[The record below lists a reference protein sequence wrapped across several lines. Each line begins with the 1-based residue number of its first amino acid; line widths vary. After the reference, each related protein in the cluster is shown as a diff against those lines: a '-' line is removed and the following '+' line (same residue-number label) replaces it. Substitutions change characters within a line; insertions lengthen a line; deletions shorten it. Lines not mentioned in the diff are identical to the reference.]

1 MKMTSASEKEAFL
14 QQTKF
19 LAQSSGFFS
28 VWMEVFRENEEVRH
42 MLIAAFKGT
51 KEEYCK
57 DYEL

>member
-1 MKMTSASEKEAFL
+1 MTSASEKEAFL

-28 VWMEVFRENEEVRH
+28 VWMEVFRENEEGRH